1 MIGLL
6 FGAGAFRTIL
16 GNEYG
21 NIELDATLNETH
33 VWDSKVTEYPVEE
46 GSPVTDH
53 IILSPDKLRIE
64 GFISDHPILASNT
77 IQAYITGIAGI
88 SGITSVGDRVDEL
101 LGNKQ
106 TEKRSLSVFN
116 LLRTLRDKKEVLT
129 VYTKYRIYTDMML
142 STLSIPRDAGDGEG
156 IKFEA
161 EFVNVRFVET
171 QFVDSPKKKKGKV
184 VGNKAG
190 KQTQAKKDGGDKQP
204 KELPQEK
211 SEAASIIDKGIDAIK
226 SAFGF

>member
-6 FGAGAFRTIL
+6 FGAGAFRTVL
-16 GNEYG
+16 GNAYG
-21 NIELDATLNETH
+21 NIELDATLKETH

-46 GSPVTDH
+46 GSPITDH
-53 IILSPDKLRIE
+53 IILSPDRLKIE

-77 IQAYITGIAGI
+77 IQSYITGIAGI
-88 SGITSVGDRVDEL
+88 SGITGIGDRISEL
-101 LGNKQ
+101 LGDKE
-106 TEKRSLSVFN
+106 TETRSLSIFN

-142 STLSIPRDAGDGEG
+142 STLSIPRDSSDGES

-161 EFVNVRFVET
+161 EFVNVRFVQT
-171 QFVDSPKKKKGKV
+171 QFVDSPKKKKGKTTGKKV
-184 VGNKAG
+184 S
-190 KQTQAKKDGGDKQP
+190 KQTQSKKDAGDKQP
-204 KELPQEK
+204 KQVPQEK
-211 SEAASIIDKGIDAIK
+211 SEAASHVDNALDALK